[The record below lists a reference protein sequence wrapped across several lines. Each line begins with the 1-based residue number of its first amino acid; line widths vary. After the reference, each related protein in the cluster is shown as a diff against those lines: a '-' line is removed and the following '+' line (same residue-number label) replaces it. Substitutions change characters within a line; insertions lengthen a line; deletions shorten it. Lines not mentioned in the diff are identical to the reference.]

1 MPRKTFVDG
10 QTLPAS
16 DLNNFLMNQS
26 VMTFSNAAARTA
38 AITSPVEGQVT
49 YLEDS
54 ASYQYWDSSAW
65 VGLVPQ
71 SANAIINGAF
81 DIWQRGTSFSTLPN
95 YTADRWA
102 VDFNGSG
109 GTRTASQQSF
119 TPGTAPELGYEGQ
132 FFFRLAQSVA
142 GTGGT
147 YNQIKQPIEDVRT
160 FAGQTV
166 TFSFWAKAAASTV
179 IGTRYIRFYGSGGST
194 AEEVSFGSP
203 ITLSTSWTRYTRTFT
218 LPTLSGKTL
227 GANSFLQMIFD
238 MPLNSTF
245 TVDIWGVQL
254 EAGPTA
260 TPFRRNANSLQGEL
274 AACQRYYIR
283 YAGGKVYS
291 GYGAGFIYSSTRA
304 DIILQLPVQMR
315 VLPYA
320 VDFGNL
326 GLTDSALVPYSISN
340 AVIDVDY
347 SGPLNVDVVVT
358 SSGLTAN
365 RPARLQ
371 NANNVN
377 GFIGLSSEL

>member
-1 MPRKTFVDG
+1 MPAKEFDAFTRLD
-10 QTLPAS
+10 AS
-16 DLNNFLMNQS
+16 D
-26 VMTFSNAAARTA
+26 VNA
-38 AITSPVEGQVT
+38 
-49 YLEDS
+49 YLANKS
-54 ASYQYWDSSAW
+54 IS
-65 VGLVPQ
+65 
-71 SANAIINGAF
+71 NAIINGAF

-109 GTRTASQQSF
+109 ATRTASQQSF

-166 TFSFWAKAAASTV
+166 TFSFWAKAAAATV

-194 AEEVSFGSP
+194 AEEASFGSP
-203 ITLSTSWTRYTRTFT
+203 ITLSTSWTRYTQTFT

-254 EAGPTA
+254 ESGTVAND
-260 TPFRRNANSLQGEL
+260 FRRNANSIAGEEL
-274 AACQRYYIR
+274 TCKRYYQRWFGNGLQIGLGTNYSSSQIEFPLIFEIPMR
-283 YAGGKVYS
+283 VAPSLTATSGAGNYAMRKNGGDDFFNSITFVNTGNKSTLGFNNTEASGVAGYAG
-291 GYGAGFIYSSTRA
+291 AINFA
-304 DIILQLPVQMR
+304 
-315 VLPYA
+315 
-320 VDFGNL
+320 NEN
-326 GLTDSALVPYSISN
+326 GLIQASA
-340 AVIDVDY
+340 
-347 SGPLNVDVVVT
+347 
-358 SSGLTAN
+358 
-365 RPARLQ
+365 
-371 NANNVN
+371 
-377 GFIGLSSEL
+377 EL